1 MLVRTTLMSPDFAQR
16 TARNGRLADLALINQ
31 WLLRAIADKQGIT
44 VNGVYPQITKV
55 VHETFLERDLAALV
69 LATRHRININ
79 KYSTPAQRAAIRIH
93 LAGGS
98 NNHSAT
104 VPAVPVPRPATRNSS
119 KGQKAKKTKG
129 NSVFVVHGRDT
140 ALRKSMFDFL
150 RTLGLNPMEWEQAVD
165 QAKGNNP
172 DVGNI
177 IETAMARVQAVVVM
191 FSPDELA
198 HLKGQ
203 FWGADDKHGDGR
215 PAGQARPNVIFE
227 AGLALGAHPE
237 KTVIVQVGKV
247 RPFSDIAGKHL
258 VKLSDA
264 ASTRNDLANR
274 LAKIGCE
281 VNRVGSDWMTA
292 GAFAPTEARPA
303 RKPRRKVT
311 KR

>member
-1 MLVRTTLMSPDFAQR
+1 
-16 TARNGRLADLALINQ
+16 LALINQ
-31 WLLRAIADKQGIT
+31 RLLEALAAKQGIT
-44 VNGVYPQITKV
+44 VKGVYPQITRV

-79 KYSTPAQRAAIRIH
+79 KYSKPGQRAAIRSH
-93 LAGGS
+93 LTPNG
-98 NNHSAT
+98 NNHTA
-104 VPAVPVPRPATRNSS
+104 AVVAAAVPRPAIRRTE
-119 KGQKAKKTKG
+119 KGHKAKKTKG
-129 NSVFVVHGRDT
+129 NSVFVVHGRDA
-140 ALRKSMFDFL
+140 ALRKSMFEFL
-150 RTLGLNPMEWEQAVD
+150 RSLGLNPMEWEQAVD

-172 DVGNI
+172 DIGNI
-177 IETAMARVQAVVVM
+177 IETAMGRVQAVVVM

-198 HLKGQ
+198 YLKEQ
-203 FWGADDKHGDGR
+203 FWGADDKSSDGKL
-215 PAGQARPNVIFE
+215 AGQARPNVIFE

-264 ASTRNDLANR
+264 GSARNDFANR

-292 GAFAPTEARPA
+292 GAFVPTEPKPS
-303 RKPRRKVT
+303 RKPGRKRE
-311 KR
+311 K

>member
-1 MLVRTTLMSPDFAQR
+1 
-16 TARNGRLADLALINQ
+16 LALINQ
-31 WLLRAIADKQGIT
+31 RLLEAIADKQGIT
-44 VNGVYPQITKV
+44 AKGVYPQITKV
-55 VHETFLERDLAALV
+55 VQETFLERDLAALV

-79 KYSTPAQRAAIRIH
+79 KYSTPAQRAAIRSH
-93 LAGGS
+93 LTSAGA
-98 NNHSAT
+98 NNQAAP
-104 VPAVPVPRPATRNSS
+104 VPAVPVLRRPERKSGKS
-119 KGQKAKKTKG
+119 QKAKRTKG
-129 NSVFVVHGRDT
+129 NSVFIVHGRDT

-150 RTLGLNPMEWEQAVD
+150 RSLGLNPMEWEQAVH
-165 QAKGNNP
+165 QARGNNP
-172 DVGNI
+172 DIGNI

-198 HLKGQ
+198 NLKEQ
-203 FWGADDKHGDGR
+203 FWGGDDKHGDGK

-264 ASTRNDLANR
+264 ISTRNDLANR

-281 VNRVGSDWMTA
+281 VNRVGSDWMST
-292 GAFAPTEARPA
+292 GTLLPTEMKSA
-303 RKPRRKVT
+303 RKPRGK
-311 KR
+311 KRQ

>member
-1 MLVRTTLMSPDFAQR
+1 M
-16 TARNGRLADLALINQ
+16 ALINQ
-31 WLLRAIADKQGIT
+31 RLLEAIADKQGIT
-44 VNGVYPQITKV
+44 VKGVYPQIAKI

-79 KYSTPAQRAAIRIH
+79 KHSSPAQRAAIRSH
-93 LAGGS
+93 LTGGG
-98 NNHSAT
+98 NDHAAK
-104 VPAVPVPRPATRNSS
+104 VPAVPVPRPAVRKSG
-119 KGQKAKKTKG
+119 KGQKTKKTKG

-150 RTLGLNPMEWEQAVD
+150 RSLDLNPMEWEQAVH

-172 DVGNI
+172 DVGDI

-191 FSPDELA
+191 FSPDEIA
-198 HLKGQ
+198 HLKEQ
-203 FWGADDKHGDGR
+203 FWGADDKHGDGK

-237 KTVIVQVGKV
+237 KTVIVQIGKV

-264 ASTRNDLANR
+264 TSTRNDLANR

-292 GAFAPTEARPA
+292 GAFVPTEPRPV
-303 RKPRRKVT
+303 RKVRRKKT
-311 KR
+311 

>member
-1 MLVRTTLMSPDFAQR
+1 MAK
-16 TARNGRLADLALINQ
+16 INQ
-31 WLLRAIADKQGIT
+31 RLLDAIAKRQGIT
-44 VNGVYPQITKV
+44 VKGVYPQITNV
-55 VHETFLERDLAALV
+55 VHETFLERDVAALV

-79 KYSTPAQRAAIRIH
+79 KYSTPAQRAAIRGH
-93 LAGGS
+93 LGAGGS
-98 NNHSAT
+98 NYT
-104 VPAVPVPRPATRNSS
+104 PPPPAVAAPKAPPH
-119 KGQKAKKTKG
+119 KGGMAPKAKKTKG
-129 NSVFVVHGRDT
+129 NSVFVVHGRDA
-140 ALRKSMFDFL
+140 ALRRSMFDFL
-150 RTLGLNPMEWEQAVD
+150 RSLGLNPMEWEQAVD

-191 FSPDELA
+191 FSPDEMA
-198 HLKGQ
+198 HLKQQ
-203 FWGADDKHGDGR
+203 FWGVDDKHGDGK

-258 VKLSDA
+258 VRLSDA
-264 ASTRNDLANR
+264 FGTRNDLANR

-292 GAFAPTEARPA
+292 GTFVPTEPN
-303 RKPRRKVT
+303 
-311 KR
+311 

>member
-1 MLVRTTLMSPDFAQR
+1 
-16 TARNGRLADLALINQ
+16 
-31 WLLRAIADKQGIT
+31 
-44 VNGVYPQITKV
+44 
-55 VHETFLERDLAALV
+55 
-69 LATRHRININ
+69 
-79 KYSTPAQRAAIRIH
+79 
-93 LAGGS
+93 
-98 NNHSAT
+98 
-104 VPAVPVPRPATRNSS
+104 
-119 KGQKAKKTKG
+119 
-129 NSVFVVHGRDT
+129 VVHGRDT

-150 RTLGLNPMEWEQAVD
+150 RSLGLNPMEWEQAVD

-172 DVGNI
+172 EVGNI
-177 IETAMARVQAVVVM
+177 IETAMSRVQAVVVM

-198 HLKGQ
+198 HLKEQ
-203 FWGADDKHGDGR
+203 FWGADDKHADGK

-237 KTVIVQVGKV
+237 KAVIVQVGKV

-264 ASTRNDLANR
+264 VSTRNDFANR

-292 GAFAPTEARPA
+292 GTFLPTEARPT
-303 RKPRRKVT
+303 RKPRQ

>member
-1 MLVRTTLMSPDFAQR
+1 MAK
-16 TARNGRLADLALINQ
+16 INQ
-31 WLLRAIADKQGIT
+31 GLLDAIADRRGIT
-44 VNGVYPQITKV
+44 VKGVYPQITKV

-69 LATRHRININ
+69 LATRHHININ
-79 KYSTPAQRAAIRIH
+79 KYSTPAQRAAIRSH
-93 LAGGS
+93 LAGGG
-98 NNHSAT
+98 NNYTPSA
-104 VPAVPVPRPATRNSS
+104 PAAAAPKAPPHRGRKAP
-119 KGQKAKKTKG
+119 KAKKSKG
-129 NSVFVVHGRDT
+129 NSVFVVHGRDV

-150 RTLGLNPMEWEQAVD
+150 RSLGLNPMEWEQAVD

-191 FSPDELA
+191 FSPDEMA
-198 HLKGQ
+198 HLKEQ
-203 FWGADDKHGDGR
+203 FWGADDKHGDGK

-237 KTVIVQVGKV
+237 KTIIVQIGKV

-258 VKLSDA
+258 VKLSDVV
-264 ASTRNDLANR
+264 STRNDLANR

-281 VNRVGSDWMTA
+281 VNRVGSDWTTA
-292 GAFAPTEARPA
+292 GTFLPTEPKIKKAN
-303 RKPRRKVT
+303 

>member
-1 MLVRTTLMSPDFAQR
+1 MAK
-16 TARNGRLADLALINQ
+16 INQ
-31 WLLRAIADKQGIT
+31 RLLDAIADKQYIT
-44 VNGVYPQITKV
+44 VRAVYPQITKV

-79 KYSTPAQRAAIRIH
+79 KYSTSAQRAAIRGH
-93 LAGGS
+93 LAGGG
-98 NNHSAT
+98 NQAT
-104 VPAVPVPRPATRNSS
+104 PAPAAAVPRAPGR
-119 KGQKAKKTKG
+119 KGGKAPKAKKTKG
-129 NSVFVVHGRDT
+129 NSVFVVHGRDA

-150 RTLGLNPMEWEQAVD
+150 RSLGLNPMEWEQAVN

-172 DVGNI
+172 NVGNI

-191 FSPDELA
+191 FSPDETA
-198 HLKGQ
+198 HLKEQ
-203 FWGADDKHGDGR
+203 FWGPDDKHGDGK

-237 KTVIVQVGKV
+237 KTVIVQVGKI

-264 ASTRNDLANR
+264 TSTRNDLANR

-281 VNRVGSDWMTA
+281 VNRIGSDWMTA
-292 GAFAPTEARPA
+292 GTFVPTEPRLVRRSRP
-303 RKPRRKVT
+303 RKKRK
-311 KR
+311 K

>member
-1 MLVRTTLMSPDFAQR
+1 
-16 TARNGRLADLALINQ
+16 LALINQ
-31 WLLRAIADKQGIT
+31 RLLEAIADKQDIT
-44 VNGVYPQITKV
+44 VKGVYPQITKV
-55 VHETFLERDLAALV
+55 VQETFLERDLAALV

-79 KYSTPAQRAAIRIH
+79 KYSTPTQRAAIRSH
-93 LAGGS
+93 LTGGGNS
-98 NNHSAT
+98 HAAPM
-104 VPAVPVPRPATRNSS
+104 PAAPAPRPSVRKSG
-119 KGQKAKKTKG
+119 KGQKEKRTKCS
-129 NSVFVVHGRDT
+129 SVFAVHGRDT

-150 RTLGLNPMEWEQAVD
+150 RSLGLNPKEWEQAVD
-165 QAKGNNP
+165 EAKGNNP

-198 HLKGQ
+198 HLKEQ
-203 FWGADDKHGDGR
+203 FWGADDKHGDGK

-264 ASTRNDLANR
+264 VSTRNDLANR

-292 GAFAPTEARPA
+292 GTFVPTEAKPTQ
-303 RKPRRKVT
+303 KPRRK
-311 KR
+311 R

>member
-1 MLVRTTLMSPDFAQR
+1 
-16 TARNGRLADLALINQ
+16 
-31 WLLRAIADKQGIT
+31 
-44 VNGVYPQITKV
+44 

-69 LATRHRININ
+69 LATRNRININ
-79 KYSTPAQRAAIRIH
+79 KHSTPVQRAAIRSH
-93 LAGGS
+93 LTGGG
-98 NNHSAT
+98 NNHAAAPT
-104 VPAVPVPRPATRNSS
+104 VPTPRSAIRKSA
-119 KGQKAKKTKG
+119 KAKRTKG

-150 RTLGLNPMEWEQAVD
+150 RSLSLNPMEWEQAVD
-165 QAKGNNP
+165 QAKGTNP

-198 HLKGQ
+198 HLKEQ
-203 FWGADDKHGDGR
+203 FWGADDKYGDGKLT
-215 PAGQARPNVIFE
+215 GQARPNVIFE

-247 RPFSDIAGKHL
+247 RPFSDIAGKRL

-264 ASTRNDLANR
+264 TSTRNDLANR

-292 GAFAPTEARPA
+292 GMFVPTEARHA
-303 RKPRRKVT
+303 RKMRRNV
-311 KR
+311 

>member
-1 MLVRTTLMSPDFAQR
+1 
-16 TARNGRLADLALINQ
+16 LALINQ
-31 WLLRAIADKQGIT
+31 RLLEAIADKQSIT
-44 VNGVYPQITKV
+44 VRGVYPQITKV

-69 LATRHRININ
+69 LATRYRINVN
-79 KYSTPAQRAAIRIH
+79 KYSTPAQRAAIRSH
-93 LAGGS
+93 LVGS
-98 NNHSAT
+98 GTNQAAPVSAA
-104 VPAVPVPRPATRNSS
+104 PASRPAIRKST
-119 KGQKAKKTKG
+119 KGQKTKKTRG
-129 NSVFVVHGRDT
+129 NSVFVVHGRDI

-150 RTLGLNPMEWEQAVD
+150 RSLALNPMEWEQAVD
-165 QAKGNNP
+165 HAKGNNP

-198 HLKGQ
+198 YLKEQ
-203 FWGADDKHGDGR
+203 FWAADDRHGEGE

-264 ASTRNDLANR
+264 AGTRNDLANR

-292 GAFAPTEARPA
+292 GTFVPTEAKSA
-303 RKPRRKVT
+303 RKPRRN
-311 KR
+311 R

>member
-1 MLVRTTLMSPDFAQR
+1 
-16 TARNGRLADLALINQ
+16 LALINQ
-31 WLLRAIADKQGIT
+31 RLLEAIAAKQGIT
-44 VNGVYPQITKV
+44 VKGVYPQITKV

-79 KYSTPAQRAAIRIH
+79 KHSTPAQRAAIRSH
-93 LAGGS
+93 LVGGG
-98 NNHSAT
+98 NNHADPTPT
-104 VPAVPVPRPATRNSS
+104 VPTPRSARRKSG
-119 KGQKAKKTKG
+119 KGKGAKRTKG

-150 RTLGLNPMEWEQAVD
+150 RSLGLNPMEWEQAVD

-172 DVGNI
+172 DIGNI

-198 HLKGQ
+198 HLKEQ
-203 FWGADDKHGDGR
+203 FWGADDKHGDGN

-237 KTVIVQVGKV
+237 KTIIVQVGKV

-264 ASTRNDLANR
+264 PSTRNDLANR
-274 LAKIGCE
+274 LAKVGCE
-281 VNRVGSDWMTA
+281 VDRVGSDWMTA
-292 GAFAPTEARPA
+292 GTFVPNEARPA
-303 RKPRRKVT
+303 RKPRRK
-311 KR
+311 R